1 MEIAREDVMAKR
13 LASLVA
19 IATAVAA
26 ITALAASEVK
36 VVTPQDAAEA
46 RIAEVKI
53 KVADLDRSAEFYRR
67 VFQMQEIQRIGG
79 AGDAIQ
85 EVALKF
91 GATLDKAKAGDHTG
105 IVLVFRPGLAAPYKA
120 TDDVPATVLTVPD
133 VAATM
138 KRAAEA
144 GIPPTGKATEAKGYS
159 VGTVN
164 DPSGNVIELIHLN

>member
-1 MEIAREDVMAKR
+1 VVKQLGSI
-13 LASLVA
+13 VA
-19 IATAVAA
+19 IVTA
-26 ITALAASEVK
+26 ITAAATAAEVK
-36 VVTPQDAAEA
+36 VVTPRDPAEA

-53 KVADLDRSAEFYRR
+53 KVADLDRSADFYKH

-91 GATLDKAKAGDHTG
+91 GATGDKAKAGDHTG
-105 IVLVFRPGLAAPYKA
+105 IVLVFRPGLSVPYKA
-120 TDDVPATVLTVPD
+120 ADDVPAAVLTVPD
-133 VAATM
+133 VTATM

-144 GIPPTGKATEAKGYS
+144 GIPPAGKATEAKGYS